1 MLSVVDNIGELTDP
15 VAKDNDASLL
25 GELLVNL
32 NMAMVI
38 DEESQ
43 VFDSGRPRIKNLIL
57 LIILLHAKK
66 MRVFYKTVTQVTD
79 YSNF

>member
-32 NMAMVI
+32 NMAMAI

-43 VFDSGRPRIKNLIL
+43 GFWFRQTKNQFVPLI
-57 LIILLHAKK
+57 
-66 MRVFYKTVTQVTD
+66 F
-79 YSNF
+79 